1 MNKLL
6 LFIEIKDL
14 EGLHNNNFHN
24 LLQSIEDV
32 ELHVLPLCEDPLGK
46 IKKTIKVNYNGK
58 VSIYSAQQVLHKIS
72 SFARNDI
79 ISFTGSLRNRV
90 KKVAQRTMELNGQ
103 IILKIIGG
111 IQSIQK
117 ECQQYNLVDS
127 LSFLCNQTPSSI

>member
-1 MNKLL
+1 MNKLFL
-6 LFIEIKDL
+6 VIDSNDL
-14 EGLHNNNFHN
+14 EGLLNNNFHN

-79 ISFTGSLRNRV
+79 ISFTGS
-90 KKVAQRTMELNGQ
+90 
-103 IILKIIGG
+103 
-111 IQSIQK
+111 
-117 ECQQYNLVDS
+117 
-127 LSFLCNQTPSSI
+127 